1 MVPMGRFVLDSCD
14 TTQKWVVFLFNAVDW
29 DLYGICKG
37 EFFLIANFFNSGNF
51 FKRGKYT
58 YLFFKVNLN
67 EIENM

>member
-1 MVPMGRFVLDSCD
+1 MGGGFE
-14 TTQKWVVFLFNAVDW
+14 WGIFL
-29 DLYGICKG
+29 
-37 EFFLIANFFNSGNF
+37 NSKNF